1 MRDVASYVSTF
12 EVCLDNPLLTA
23 LLHTEN
29 DALRLGRALET
40 LYACD
45 EIVVVDH
52 GSQDATVRVARD
64 YGARV
69 VSQHPGASPGDYL
82 SLAKAASASAG
93 SGAAGWVLCLDPR
106 ESVTEKL
113 AASLFEWKSESVRG
127 DAAASAFSFFLR
139 EEAAEG
145 WVEVPFAQTRLV
157 PHTWK
162 LWKGNFPAQEPAAI
176 ALEGELL
183 RFVFP

>member
-1 MRDVASYVSTF
+1 MASI
-12 EVCLDNPLLTA
+12 TA
-23 LLHTEN
+23 VLHTKN

-52 GSQDATVRVARD
+52 GSRDGTVRVARE

-69 VSQHPGASPGDYL
+69 VRERPGASPGDYL
-82 SLAKAASASAG
+82 LAKAASAG
-93 SGAAGWVLCLDPR
+93 SGWILCLDPR

-113 AASLFEWKSESVRG
+113 AASLFEWKSEAGRG
-127 DAAASAFSFFLR
+127 NPAAASAGSFFLR
-139 EEAAEG
+139 EETAEG

-162 LWKGNFPAQEPAAI
+162 LWNGNFPAQEPSAI